1 MECVYC
7 KKTLSTNSS
16 LSYHQKTVKSCLKI
30 QNEQG
35 VNQSSLFNCSYCNK
49 NITTKQNLDYHIGI
63 CKKRKEQVKIET
75 QNNIESHLRTQK
87 EELEYELTLKDNKIK
102 ELEERLKK
110 TEEKINL
117 VPVNKTHNKT
127 QNKTVNDHS
136 TNNNTNITNNYTIY
150 EVMTPERVEEY
161 FKKHYN
167 MDTLLGGQKALARL
181 VADGFIIEKDTYH
194 CADRSRQ
201 KFTLV
206 DSEGKSVED
215 PDCRRVIQ
223 LTASGMPHIKDVYQD
238 SLFSTEAT
246 DERVEN
252 DLHHN
257 YHSISKLDQE
267 HAQFKNEL
275 SKVVPSRETE
285 PTPTQPA
292 ESIFES
298 MRRESAILRAE
309 FEERK
314 RLRRLKEANENDNA
328 NANVNVESN
337 ESESLPRMI
346 GGMSLGALDTFR
358 QGYRMRKKMAEEN
371 KTPLNEVEIK
381 YPSELLSQFETN
393 PALKNEFIAFVKS

>member
-7 KKTLSTNSS
+7 KKTFQTKPS
-16 LSYHQKTVKSCLKI
+16 LTYHQRTVKSCLKI
-30 QNEQG
+30 QHEQG
-35 VNQSSLFNCSYCNK
+35 ITAPTLFKCSYCNK
-49 NITTKQNLDYHIGI
+49 NITSKNNLDYHLNI
-63 CKKRKEQVKIET
+63 CKIRKEQVKIET
-75 QNNIESHLRTQK
+75 QNNIELHLRN
-87 EELEYELTLKDNKIK
+87 ELTLKDNKIK

-110 TEEKINL
+110 TEEKINHGT
-117 VPVNKTHNKT
+117 VNKTNNKNKT
-127 QNKTVNDHS
+127 KTVNDHS
-136 TNNNTNITNNYTIY
+136 NTNITNNYTIY

-206 DSEGKSVED
+206 DNEGKSVED

-238 SLFSTEAT
+238 SLFSKEAT

-257 YHSISKLDQE
+257 YNSISKLDQE
-267 HAQFKNEL
+267 PTQFKNEL
-275 SKVVPSRETE
+275 SKVVPSRESDPM
-285 PTPTQPA
+285 PTPPT

-298 MRRESAILRAE
+298 MRRESAILLAE

-314 RLRRLKEANENDNA
+314 RLRRLNA
-328 NANVNVESN
+328 NANTN
-337 ESESLPRMI
+337 EKENEDLEKIKEPLPRMI
-346 GGMSLGALDTFR
+346 GGMSLGVLDTFR
-358 QGYRMRKKMAEEN
+358 QGYRMRKKIAEEN
-371 KTPLNEVEIK
+371 GIPLEQVEIK
-381 YPSELLSQFETN
+381 YPSELLSQFDTN
-393 PALKNEFIAFVKS
+393 PELKNEFLDFVKS

>member
-35 VNQSSLFNCSYCNK
+35 ITPSTFFNCSYCK
-49 NITTKQNLDYHIGI
+49 KTITTKQNLDYHIGI
-63 CKKRKEQVKIET
+63 CKVRKEQVKIQT
-75 QNNIESHLRTQK
+75 QNNIESHLRSQ
-87 EELEYELTLKDNKIK
+87 EETERELRCKIK

-110 TEEKINL
+110 TEEKINHGTTNNTN
-117 VPVNKTHNKT
+117 NKTKNKT
-127 QNKTVNDHS
+127 KNVNDHS
-136 TNNNTNITNNYTIY
+136 TNNNNTNITNNYTIY

-181 VADGFIIEKDTYH
+181 VADGFLIEKDTYH

-206 DSEGKSVED
+206 DNEGKSVED

-246 DERVEN
+246 DEGVEEN
-252 DLHHN
+252 LHHN

-267 HAQFKNEL
+267 HTQFKNEL

-285 PTPTQPA
+285 PTPTQPV

-314 RLRRLKEANENDNA
+314 KQKRLKENA
-328 NANVNVESN
+328 NADANVNNESN
-337 ESESLPRMI
+337 ESEPLARMI

-371 KTPLNEVEIK
+371 GTSLNEVEIK
-381 YPSELLSQFETN
+381 YPSELQSQFETN
-393 PALKNEFIAFVKS
+393 PALKNEFLEFVKS

>member
-7 KKTLSTNSS
+7 KKTFQTKQS
-16 LSYHQKTVKSCLKI
+16 LTYHQRTVKSCLKI

-35 VNQSSLFNCSYCNK
+35 VTAPTLFKCSYCNK
-49 NITTKQNLDYHIGI
+49 NITSKNNLDYHLNI
-63 CKKRKEQVKIET
+63 CKMKLKQITIDV
-75 QNNIESHLRTQK
+75 QHNIESHLRTQK
-87 EELEYELTLKDNKIK
+87 EEYEYELTLKDNKIK

-117 VPVNKTHNKT
+117 GTTNKTNNKT
-127 QNKTVNDHS
+127 KNKTVNDHS
-136 TNNNTNITNNYTIY
+136 TNNTNNITNNYTIY

-181 VADGFIIEKDTYH
+181 VADGFLIEKDTYH

-206 DSEGKSVED
+206 DNEGKSVED

-246 DERVEN
+246 DEGVEEN
-252 DLHHN
+252 LHHN

-267 HAQFKNEL
+267 HTQFKNEL

-285 PTPTQPA
+285 PTPTQPV

-314 RLRRLKEANENDNA
+314 KQKRLKENVNA
-328 NANVNVESN
+328 DANVNNESN
-337 ESESLPRMI
+337 ESEPLPRMI

-358 QGYRMRKKMAEEN
+358 QGYRMRKKTAEEN
-371 KTPLNEVEIK
+371 GTSLNEVEIK
-381 YPSELLSQFETN
+381 YPPELLSQFETN
-393 PALKNEFIAFVKS
+393 PALKNEFIEFVKS

>member
-117 VPVNKTHNKT
+117 GTTNNSNNKTKNKT
-127 QNKTVNDHS
+127 KNKTVNDHS

-206 DSEGKSVED
+206 DNEGKSVED

-257 YHSISKLDQE
+257 YNSISKLDQE
-267 HAQFKNEL
+267 PTQFKNEL
-275 SKVVPSRETE
+275 SKIVPSRETE
-285 PTPTQPA
+285 PMPTQPT
-292 ESIFES
+292 ESIFET

-314 RLRRLKEANENDNA
+314 RLRRLKEANANTNDNF
-328 NANVNVESN
+328 EKI
-337 ESESLPRMI
+337 EEPLPRMI
-346 GGMSLGALDTFR
+346 GGMTLGSLDKFR
-358 QGYRMRKKMAEEN
+358 QGYRMRKKTAEEN
-371 KTPLNEVEIK
+371 GTSLDEVEIK
-381 YPSELLSQFETN
+381 YPPELLSQFKDN
-393 PALKNEFIAFVKS
+393 PELKNEFLDFVKS

>member
-16 LSYHQKTVKSCLKI
+16 LLYHQRSVKSCLKI
-30 QNEQG
+30 QHEQG
-35 VNQSSLFNCSYCNK
+35 VIQSTLFNCSYCNK

-63 CKKRKEQVKIET
+63 CKIRKEQHKIEA
-75 QNNIESHLRTQK
+75 QHKIESDLITQEETERELRS
-87 EELEYELTLKDNKIK
+87 KIK

-117 VPVNKTHNKT
+117 VPINKTNNKT
-127 QNKTVNDHS
+127 NNKTKTVNDHS
-136 TNNNTNITNNYTIY
+136 TNNTNITNNYTIY

-206 DSEGKSVED
+206 DNEGKSVED

-257 YHSISKLDQE
+257 YNSISKLDQE
-267 HAQFKNEL
+267 PTQFKNEL
-275 SKVVPSRETE
+275 SKIVPSRESE
-285 PTPTQPA
+285 PMPTQPT
-292 ESIFES
+292 ESIFET
-298 MRRESAILRAE
+298 MRRESAVLRAE

-314 RLRRLKEANENDNA
+314 RLRRLNANENA
-328 NANVNVESN
+328 NTNSTKDAEP
-337 ESESLPRMI
+337 EEPLPRMI
-346 GGMSLGALDTFR
+346 GGMTLGSLDKFR

-371 KTPLNEVEIK
+371 KTPIDEVEIK
-381 YPSELLSQFETN
+381 YPSELLSQFEKN
-393 PALKNEFIAFVKS
+393 PELRNEFLEFVKS

>member
-1 MECVYC
+1 M
-7 KKTLSTNSS
+7 K
-16 LSYHQKTVKSCLKI
+16 LK
-30 QNEQG
+30 Q
-35 VNQSSLFNCSYCNK
+35 
-49 NITTKQNLDYHIGI
+49 ITIDVQH
-63 CKKRKEQVKIET
+63 
-75 QNNIESHLRTQK
+75 NIESHLRTQK
-87 EELEYELTLKDNKIK
+87 EEYEYELTLKDNKIK

-117 VPVNKTHNKT
+117 GTTNKTNNKT
-127 QNKTVNDHS
+127 KNKTVNDHS
-136 TNNNTNITNNYTIY
+136 TNNTNNITNNYTIY

-181 VADGFIIEKDTYH
+181 VADGFLIEKDTYH

-206 DSEGKSVED
+206 DNEGKSVED

-246 DERVEN
+246 DEGVEEN
-252 DLHHN
+252 LHHN

-267 HAQFKNEL
+267 HTQFKNEL

-285 PTPTQPA
+285 PTPTQPV

-314 RLRRLKEANENDNA
+314 KQKRLKENVNA
-328 NANVNVESN
+328 DANVNNESN
-337 ESESLPRMI
+337 ESEPLPRMI

-358 QGYRMRKKMAEEN
+358 QGYRMRKKTAEEN
-371 KTPLNEVEIK
+371 GTSLNEVEIK
-381 YPSELLSQFETN
+381 YPPELLSQFETN
-393 PALKNEFIAFVKS
+393 PALKNEFIEFVKS